1 MGGEGVWRNGFASQQ
16 SIDQP
21 ILKRKSHMNIWTK
34 YARLAIAVPL
44 LAIPLFA
51 STASAAA
58 GPATVTGPGLS
69 VTFPGPNTRVGVS
82 VTVPIQVVCT
92 PLPPSFY
99 GSFGNGHLAL
109 VQATTSGKAA
119 VGAGDVFWFL
129 NGSQGG
135 GKGGG
140 GPGTVMGL
148 TCDGTTVN
156 SGTITVTP
164 TPSPTPIPARS
175 TTGLPPERLAGRC
188 ARTRTSEQAA
198 TVPVQRASR
207 SRFRRSRGP
216 GSGRAFTTRPARPA
230 CPSPKRGSVGAR
242 RSFLLEG

>member
-1 MGGEGVWRNGFASQQ
+1 
-16 SIDQP
+16 
-21 ILKRKSHMNIWTK
+21 MNLWTK

-58 GPATVTGPGLS
+58 GPPRVTGPGLS
-69 VTFPGPNTRVGVS
+69 VTFPGPNNRIGVS
-82 VTVPIQVVCT
+82 VTVPIQVVCS

-119 VGAGDVFWFL
+119 VGAGDVFWYL
-129 NGSQGG
+129 NGTQGG

-156 SGTITVTP
+156 TGTITVTP
-164 TPSPTPIPARS
+164 DTFTDPYTGALHKGPA
-175 TTGLPPERLAGRC
+175 TGTFSGQVCSFSYFGATCDSAG
-188 ARTRTSEQAA
+188 
-198 TVPVQRASR
+198 PAS
-207 SRFRRSRGP
+207 F
-216 GSGRAFTTRPARPA
+216 AI
-230 CPSPKRGSVGAR
+230 KI
-242 RSFLLEG
+242 